1 MRNAAVRPQL
11 QRELSQIL
19 SESES
24 YRIDHYLGKELV
36 MNVLVLRFANICFEV
51 NEAPPGG
58 EAHADTSGSHFS
70 HPPEKG
76 DMESAAHRQRP
87 DLLR

>member
-1 MRNAAVRPQL
+1 MIRFLWSVGRVVDFLRLLSQL
-11 QRELSQIL
+11 QRELSSIL

-51 NEAPPGG
+51 RYAP
-58 EAHADTSGSHFS
+58 
-70 HPPEKG
+70 
-76 DMESAAHRQRP
+76 
-87 DLLR
+87 